1 MFKAQKAELMM
12 AISIT
17 NLSKTRTFVKSAVV
31 LSFLAAFPAA
41 SEAQSADR
49 QKAQLARTAQIEL
62 SRLGCYKMKVDGQ
75 WGLGSRRALATYY
88 SAKRSSNGN
97 QEPTPQLIG
106 QLGKERR
113 AVCTSNVGRV
123 AALSPSAN
131 RPKVDVARAA
141 KSRLNQPNV
150 SNGIRIRL
158 LKSLLNPGSF

>member
-1 MFKAQKAELMM
+1 
-12 AISIT
+12 
-17 NLSKTRTFVKSAVV
+17 SKTRTFVKSAVV